1 MGAMAQAD
9 VGHGVNAA
17 FPEGKIIQGHEIR
30 CVATT
35 ANGTCGALLRDKDGH
50 QARDDVFFAR
60 KACVHGLC
68 GACLVGQVLKC
79 TSEGKVYKCPV
90 CGHSW
95 TSWDVR
101 SRREDVVASAAGGS
115 KKRKTET
122 FQATKQTWGQD
133 PKRGI
138 FAPKSVREFHAEHAN
153 SSGAG
158 GSAGESLGACA
169 IAVSAVGQDNRVQTW
184 DCKLPVR
191 AGDSEGDKRVR
202 ATLEQLGR
210 NLRQTI
216 VREKFE
222 AGEIVSGAGDGTGVV
237 GYEDIIA
244 IARRDNSRLGDFTR
258 SLCAGEA
265 RMPSVDELKNNKH
278 AFKEVM
284 GAWAASELI
293 LGVHSSAQV
302 QRDNVTGVRPLRKFM
317 AWGHAMMDSSAFAA
331 ATRSMGLSHTP
342 PLRFL
347 VSRRYCNQHHHLP
360 GRNSNKLHHHP
371 AFRVTSR
378 VPRPRRWP

>member
-1 MGAMAQAD
+1 VGAMAQAD

-17 FPEGKIIQGHEIR
+17 FPEGKLIQGHEIR
-30 CVATT
+30 CVART

-79 TSEGKVYKCPV
+79 TSEGQVYKCPV
-90 CGHSW
+90 CEHSW

-101 SRREDVVASAAGGS
+101 SRRVDVVASAAGGS

-169 IAVSAVGQDNRVQTW
+169 IADTRTDLTSASDLQMFKARSSNAIGHASTASKDI
-184 DCKLPVR
+184 L
-191 AGDSEGDKRVR
+191 
-202 ATLEQLGR
+202 LGA
-210 NLRQTI
+210 LQ
-216 VREKFE
+216 
-222 AGEIVSGAGDGTGVV
+222 SQ
-237 GYEDIIA
+237 
-244 IARRDNSRLGDFTR
+244 
-258 SLCAGEA
+258 
-265 RMPSVDELKNNKH
+265 
-278 AFKEVM
+278 
-284 GAWAASELI
+284 AASEFQ
-293 LGVHSSAQV
+293 S
-302 QRDNVTGVRPLRKFM
+302 
-317 AWGHAMMDSSAFAA
+317 
-331 ATRSMGLSHTP
+331 P
-342 PLRFL
+342 PLDFSPL
-347 VSRRYCNQHHHLP
+347 
-360 GRNSNKLHHHP
+360 
-371 AFRVTSR
+371 
-378 VPRPRRWP
+378 